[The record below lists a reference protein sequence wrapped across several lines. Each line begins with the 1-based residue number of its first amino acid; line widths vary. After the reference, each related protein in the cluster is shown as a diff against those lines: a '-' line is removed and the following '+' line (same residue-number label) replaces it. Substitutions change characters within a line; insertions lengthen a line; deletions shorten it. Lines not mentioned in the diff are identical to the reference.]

1 MSKRVLRKKDIEQI
15 FSVILVAALLV
26 ACISGLS
33 ALFNKKT
40 TTISP
45 TVFSVGGVDE
55 DGVHENVKTSIYTK
69 DLIECQGLTIEPDYE
84 ADGKYQVYY
93 YNAMKEYLGTSGELR
108 AESGIY
114 KKGETFSGA
123 KYCRIVITPDVPEDF
138 DGDEFKI
145 RFYEV
150 LGYAKDYNITVDKKQ
165 KSVDYY
171 INMNNLVSCGW
182 SIGTSGDLNGIRVD
196 SPKYFG
202 TLIELSTLKESYNSV
217 TIVNEYGESCMIG
230 FLDEIPAPGA
240 EVEFSQGTSYI
251 TGLGI
256 GVHDYKI
263 PSSSRYL
270 FVYWASNY
278 GVEGSEKIFL
288 PESII
293 FSKV

>member
-1 MSKRVLRKKDIEQI
+1 MAKKIFRKKKVRQGI
-15 FSVILVAALLV
+15 SAILVLVLLIASVSAL
-26 ACISGLS
+26 SS
-33 ALFNKKT
+33 LFNKKT
-40 TTISP
+40 QTISP
-45 TVFSVGGVDE
+45 TVFSLGAIDDVGVYRE
-55 DGVHENVKTSIYTK
+55 SKTSIYTK
-69 DLIECQGLTIEPDYE
+69 DLIECSGLTIEPDYE

-93 YNAMKEYLGTSGELR
+93 YNAMKEYLGTSGELL

-114 KKGETFSGA
+114 KKLDTFSGA

-150 LGYAKDYNITVDKKQ
+150 FGYAKEYKITIDKNQ

-182 SIGTSGDLNGIRVD
+182 SIGTTGDLDGLRVD

-202 TLIELSTLKESYNSV
+202 TLIELSALKEFYNKV

-240 EVEFSQGTSYI
+240 TVEFSEGTSYI
-251 TGLGI
+251 TGI
-256 GVHDYKI
+256 AVGVHDYDI

-270 FVYWASNY
+270 FVYWASSY
-278 GVEGSEKIFL
+278 GLDDEKIFL
-288 PESII
+288 PEQII
-293 FSKV
+293 FSKS